1 MLKTVIKNIWILLF
15 LATLASCSDNAV
27 EAVWY
32 EGKPHTIVIRNLPRT
47 GEGWTVWFSTPALKN
62 LVMDPSSTAELVEVE
77 GNFYRIV
84 PKTAVWAKGDSAVVR
99 YSVSNKMYFRASVPE
114 GLSFQKGFGKPR
126 AIHTQYVYKDLEPD
140 AANDAATQA
149 QVSWNQFADTM
160 TGPVT
165 RIARED
171 RYALL
176 KKVLVELPE
185 NDRIILEM
193 RHFDGLGNQ
202 ECANLLKIEPKA
214 ASIRYVRALQR
225 LRQKLTEYTEF
236 SP

>member
-1 MLKTVIKNIWILLF
+1 MLKTVIKNIGILLF

-47 GEGWTVWFSTPALKN
+47 SEGWTVWFSTPALKN

-140 AANDAATQA
+140 ADRVAAFTARQKYVPTA
-149 QVSWNQFADTM
+149 
-160 TGPVT
+160 VT
-165 RIARED
+165 D
-171 RYALL
+171 MSD
-176 KKVLVELPE
+176 P
-185 NDRIILEM
+185 
-193 RHFDGLGNQ
+193 H
-202 ECANLLKIEPKA
+202 
-214 ASIRYVRALQR
+214 SQR
-225 LRQKLTEYTEF
+225 LWYSQ
-236 SP
+236 